1 MLCVTSDTD
10 LLYAVRASCSHSG
23 CLCWRRYVES
33 RLRLVFLF
41 CELVSLSVFMFIIVV
56 VGLHSS
62 ILVKQLAEIQ
72 AYILN
77 AGIHLPVV

>member
-1 MLCVTSDTD
+1 
-10 LLYAVRASCSHSG
+10 
-23 CLCWRRYVES
+23 
-33 RLRLVFLF
+33 
-41 CELVSLSVFMFIIVV
+41 MFIIVV